1 MAEKPTYEELEQTVK
16 ELEKQAA
23 DRKRAE
29 EALRESEERY
39 HRLFNKGND
48 AVLVYQLTSDGTL
61 GRFIEANDNAYQRLG
76 YTREELLGL
85 TPLDIITPKDHDTLP
100 AITEKLFAEKHC
112 LFESVHRAKDGSEIP
127 VNINASLFD
136 FQGQP
141 TVLCIARDIT
151 ERKRAEEALREAH
164 DELEKRVRER
174 TSELARANE
183 ELHVEIIERKRAE
196 QELRESEESWR
207 DSFNSLEDIMLIVNT
222 DYIINKM
229 NARGLRLFGKTEE
242 EVIGEKCHRVIHG
255 MDEPGEFCPFRKTL
269 KTGKPALEVDRYE
282 KAFDKYFNIK
292 SCPIFNDLGEI
303 TGFVDLMRDVTER
316 KRAEETLRESEAKSR
331 LILQTMPSG
340 LFTVGLNKRITSWNK
355 GAEEITG
362 LKAGDVIGKDCLE
375 ALDCDECKKECA
387 LFDDTADKPIH
398 GTECVIHVGDR
409 AIALSKNVDFLI
421 DSEGNVIGGLESF
434 VDITESKQAEDAL
447 RASEENYRS
456 LVESTEDSVYLID
469 SQYRYLFMNEKH
481 LSRFG
486 VSEDKVIGKTYG
498 EFHAEEETETFIE
511 KVNKVMETGKSIWHE
526 YRSQRDGRYFLRTL
540 SPVKG
545 EDGRVIS
552 VTVISKDIT
561 ERKRLETQLQHGQRM
576 EAIGTLAGGIAH
588 DFNNVLMAI
597 RGHTS
602 LVLAD
607 THPDHPHF
615 ENLSGIEDM
624 VQRGAELTR
633 QLLGFARG
641 GKYDVKPTDLNEIV
655 EKSCEM
661 FGRTK
666 KEVEVHTR
674 RQKEIRPV
682 EVDQAQIE
690 QVLLNLYVNAW
701 QAMPHGGDL
710 YVETSHVALAED
722 YARPLG
728 VEPGNYVKISVTD
741 TGVGMD
747 KATQARIF
755 DPFFTTKERGRG
767 TGLGLASAYGVIKNH
782 GGIID
787 VHSEKGKGAT
797 INIYLPASEKQVEVR
812 EGKTVDQIVMGAG
825 TVLLVDDENV
835 ILGVGKEM
843 LEKIGYQVL
852 LATSGKEAIELYDR
866 HQDEIDLVVLDMIMP
881 HMGGGETYDRMK
893 EKNPR
898 VKVLLSSGYS
908 INGQATEILERGCD
922 GFIQKP
928 FNMAELSVRI
938 REILGRE

>member
-1 MAEKPTYEELEQTVK
+1 MAKKPTYEELEQTVK

-23 DRKRAE
+23 DSKRAE
-29 EALRESEERY
+29 EALIESEKRY

-48 AVLVYQLTSDGTL
+48 AVLVYQVTSEGTL

-76 YTREELLGL
+76 YTREELLEL
-85 TPLDIITPKDHDTLP
+85 TPLDIITRKDHDTLS
-100 AITEKLFAEKHC
+100 AIMEKLFAQKHC

-136 FQGQP
+136 FQGRA

-151 ERKRAEEALREAH
+151 ERKRAEKALQDAH
-164 DELEKRVRER
+164 DELERRVKER

-183 ELHVEIIERKRAE
+183 ELQAEIIERKRAE
-196 QELRESEESWR
+196 REVRESEKGWR
-207 DSFNSLEDIMLIVNT
+207 DSFNSLEDIMLIVGM
-222 DYIINKM
+222 DYNINKM
-229 NARGLRLFGKTEE
+229 NASGLKLFEKTEE

-282 KAFDKYFNIK
+282 EPFDKYFNIR
-292 SCPIFNDLGEI
+292 SSPIFNDFGEI
-303 TGFVDLMRDVTER
+303 SGFVDLMSDVTDR
-316 KRAEETLRESEAKSR
+316 KK
-331 LILQTMPSG
+331 
-340 LFTVGLNKRITSWNK
+340 V
-355 GAEEITG
+355 
-362 LKAGDVIGKDCLE
+362 
-375 ALDCDECKKECA
+375 
-387 LFDDTADKPIH
+387 
-398 GTECVIHVGDR
+398 
-409 AIALSKNVDFLI
+409 
-421 DSEGNVIGGLESF
+421 
-434 VDITESKQAEDAL
+434 EDAL
-447 RASEENYRS
+447 RASEEKYRS

-469 SQYRYLFMNEKH
+469 SHCRYLFMNEKH

-486 VSEDKVIGKTYG
+486 IPEDKVIGRTFG
-498 EFHAEEETETFIE
+498 EFHAEEETKTFIE
-511 KVNKVMETGKSIWHE
+511 KVNKVIETGKSIWHE

-545 EDGRVIS
+545 EDGRVIT

-561 ERKRLETQLQHGQRM
+561 ERKRLETQLQHAQRM

-607 THPDHPHF
+607 LHSYDPHF
-615 ENLSGIEDM
+615 KNLRGVEDM

-641 GKYDVKPTDLNEIV
+641 GKYDVKPTDLNDIV

-666 KEVEVHTR
+666 KEVDVHTK
-674 RQKEIRPV
+674 RQKKIWPV

-701 QAMPHGGDL
+701 QAMPHGGHL

-728 VEPGNYVKISVTD
+728 VEPGNYVKISVID

-787 VHSEKGKGAT
+787 VHSEKGKGT
-797 INIYLPASEKQVEVR
+797 TVNIYLPASEKQVEVR
-812 EGKTVDQIVMGAG
+812 KGKPVDQIVMGTG

-835 ILGVGKEM
+835 ILGVGKAM
-843 LEKIGYQVL
+843 LEKIGYKVL
-852 LATSGKEAIELYDR
+852 LANSGKEAIELYSR
-866 HQDEIDLVVLDMIMP
+866 HKGEIDLVVLDMIMP

-893 EKNPR
+893 ENNPKI
-898 VKVLLSSGYS
+898 KVLLSSGYS

-928 FNMAELSVRI
+928 FNMEELSLRI
-938 REILGRE
+938 REILDRDYGRTMDINK